1 MWVNAKKLWLK
12 KSDSE
17 SRGHLFLGWSLGLQA
32 LLWTL
37 WCCFTRRGPWTQKTW
52 RLEGCLCTKTV
63 FGAPQMATWWRQ
75 RAHSLSPACPSIRGT
90 LSEESRYT
98 KSEEGECQD
107 QKGTWSLS
115 LRVIWKYP
123 LYSDEESLVWLPYA
137 LPRGRCH
144 PCVQVTMSKRLPERV
159 LFPWLVTFVH
169 W

>member
-1 MWVNAKKLWLK
+1 MQKSFGLK
-12 KSDSE
+12 KNDSE

-32 LLWTL
+32 LPWTL
-37 WCCFTRRGPWTQKTW
+37 WCCFPRRGPWPQKTR

-75 RAHSLSPACPSIRGT
+75 RPHSLSPACGT

-98 KSEEGECQD
+98 KSEEEECQD
-107 QKGTWSLS
+107 QKDTWSLS

-123 LYSDEESLVWLPYA
+123 LCSDKESLVWLSYA

-144 PCVQVTMSKRLPERV
+144 LCVQVTISKRLPERV
-159 LFPWLVTFVH
+159 LLPQLLTFVH